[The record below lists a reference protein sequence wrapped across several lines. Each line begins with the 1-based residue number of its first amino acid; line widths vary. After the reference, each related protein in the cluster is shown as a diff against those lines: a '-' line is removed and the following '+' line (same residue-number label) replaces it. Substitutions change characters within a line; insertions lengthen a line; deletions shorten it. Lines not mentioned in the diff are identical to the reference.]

1 MLAYEFALAVLLITS
16 PAQDVRVD
24 LLPPWS
30 GPWRAVLVNTALQME
45 LLDRRE
51 AAGIFAQRH
60 SFLQDLEL
68 VQARFHELKHAPLL
82 EECRRFANRD
92 LINDFLAFNRAY
104 RSDLVAQM
112 AIDQIRAEEL
122 RGALNETDQL
132 YAVWNNLRDA
142 QSEFYYVTVRRR
154 ALLAVR
160 MLAGD
165 TAFYTGALPPHVPT
179 WRFPV
184 ER

>member
-1 MLAYEFALAVLLITS
+1 MLAYEFALAVVLIAA
-16 PAQDVRVD
+16 PAHHVPLDA
-24 LLPPWS
+24 LPAWS

-51 AAGIFAQRH
+51 VSGIFVEPHA
-60 SFLQDLEL
+60 FLQDLEL
-68 VQARFHELKHAPLL
+68 VQARFHELKLAPML

-92 LINDFLAFNRAY
+92 LVNDLLAFNRAY

-122 RGALNETDQL
+122 RGALYETDQL

-160 MLAGD
+160 QLAGD
-165 TAFYTGALPPHVPT
+165 TAFYSGNLPPHVPV

-184 ER
+184 AK